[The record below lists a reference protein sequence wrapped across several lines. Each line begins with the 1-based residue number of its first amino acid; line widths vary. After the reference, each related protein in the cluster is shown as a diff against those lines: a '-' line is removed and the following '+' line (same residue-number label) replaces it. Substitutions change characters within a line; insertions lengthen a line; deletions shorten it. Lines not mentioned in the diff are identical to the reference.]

1 MTDLTHLDALQLR
14 LSNERARLATA
25 SGKDRDLR
33 AVWIAQMEREIDAEY
48 VHLGLINEGDSVFL
62 TDDELVAELLS

>member
-1 MTDLTHLDALQLR
+1 M
-14 LSNERARLATA
+14 SARSKFGTPRTA
-25 SGKDRDLR
+25 RISDT
-33 AVWIAQMEREIDAEY
+33 VAQMEREIDAEY